1 MKVRLFLLL
10 SLILSFGV
18 VTSYG
23 CLPGDSDVLVVKD
36 KKSKQ
41 GYLGVNIEDV
51 SRRLAERK
59 NLKTTSGAYVSSVV
73 ENSAAEDAGIEKGDV
88 IVKYNGKEVEDSDEL
103 TSFVRKTKPGA
114 TVDIVVERDGLNK
127 TLKAEIDRLKDSD
140 FSFFNFD
147 DDDFHIRTPDP
158 PRVNVRPR
166 IQVFGSQ
173 SQMHG
178 LVVQSINK
186 QLAEYFEVPGK
197 KGALVT
203 EVKKSSD
210 AEKAGLKAGDVITK
224 VGSGNVWDA
233 DDLMEELSD
242 ADEGDELSLEVIR
255 KGKPS
260 TMKMKISENEEEDDW
275 SFYVAPEA
283 KGYHYYYQNNDFK
296 NEHKQAM
303 KEVGRGLRE
312 SLKDAEREMKRA
324 KETIRKELYRL

>member
-1 MKVRLFLLL
+1 MKVRLILLLTLLL
-10 SLILSFGV
+10 SIGV

-23 CLPGDSDVLVVKD
+23 CLPGENGFHFIKD

-51 SRRLAERK
+51 TRRLAERK

-73 ENSAAEDAGIEKGDV
+73 DNSAAEDAGIEKGDV

-103 TSFVRKTKPGA
+103 TSLVRKTKPG
-114 TVDIVVERDGLNK
+114 TSVDILVERDGENK

-147 DDDFHIRTPDP
+147 DEDFHVRVPDP

-166 IQVFGSQ
+166 IQVFGNQ

-178 LVVQSINK
+178 LVVQSISK

-210 AEKAGLKAGDVITK
+210 AEKAGLKAGDVVTK
-224 VGSGNVWDA
+224 VGSVNVWDA
-233 DDLMEELSD
+233 DDLMEELND

-255 KGKPS
+255 KGKLS
-260 TMKMKISENEEEDDW
+260 TMKMKISETEDEDDW
-275 SFYVAPEA
+275 SFHVAPDA
-283 KGYHYYYQNNDFK
+283 KGYHYYYNNDNFK
-296 NEHKQAM
+296 NEHKRVM
-303 KEVGRGLRE
+303 KEVGKELHE
-312 SLKDAEREMKRA
+312 SLKDAEREVKKA